1 VADALSAGVAALLQA
16 AESAATTP
24 AAAGALAAARRR
36 LDEPLRV
43 AIAGKVKAGKSTLL
57 NALLAEELAPTD
69 AGECTRIVTWY
80 RHADRPEVIV
90 RPRTGRPRPRP
101 FDRSTGAL
109 EVDLGD
115 LAPSDVEQLEVGWPT
130 RRLTALTLIDTPGIA
145 SLSTDV
151 SAETY
156 RALAPDDDRPG
167 EADAVVYLLRHAHGS
182 DVRFLEAFHDD
193 DLAHGTPMN
202 AVGVLARADEIGSC
216 TLDAMDVAQRVGDRY
231 RSEPRLRRL
240 CPVIVPVSGL
250 LGFAGE
256 TLREEEVRALRVL
269 ASAPVADLTSLLLT
283 ADRFADRPAS
293 VAVSQTDRR
302 HLLDRLGLFGVRSA
316 VELLREGQLRT
327 ATELATELVRL
338 SGLARLRE
346 VLTVQFTDRAR
357 ILKARSALAA
367 LDGALAAGGVAGDD
381 AFRRRAEE
389 LMSGAHEFVE
399 VRVLNEL
406 RSGELR
412 LPEPRAAELE
422 RLLGAGGH
430 GTATRLGVDAGTPPD
445 ELRSLCTEALG
456 RWRRLSG
463 HPLADRSVQVA
474 AAVATRTL
482 EGMLA
487 HELR

>member
-1 VADALSAGVAALLQA
+1 VAALLQT
-16 AESAATTP
+16 AEAAATTP

-80 RHADRPEVIV
+80 RRADRPEVIV
-90 RPRTGRPRPRP
+90 RPRTGPARPRP
-101 FDRSTGAL
+101 FDRSAGAL
-109 EVDLGD
+109 QVDLGD
-115 LAPSDVEQLEVGWPT
+115 LEPSDVEQLQVGWPT
-130 RRLTALTLIDTPGIA
+130 QRLAALTLIDTPGIA

-156 RALAPDDDRPG
+156 RALTPEGDRPG
-167 EADAVVYLLRHAHGS
+167 QADAVVYLLRHAHGS
-182 DVRFLEAFHDD
+182 DVRFLDAFHDD
-193 DLAHGTPMN
+193 ELAHGTPMN

-216 TLDAMDVAQRVGDRY
+216 TLDAMDVARRVADRY
-231 RSEPRLRRL
+231 GAEPRLRQL

-250 LGFAGE
+250 LGLAGE
-256 TLREEEVRALRVL
+256 SLREEEVRALRTL
-269 ASAPVADLTSLLLT
+269 ASAPSSDVTPLLLT
-283 ADRFADRPAS
+283 ADRFVTRPS
-293 VAVSQTDRR
+293 STPVSQTDRR

-316 VELLREGQLRT
+316 VELLRTGRVRT
-327 ATELATELVRL
+327 AQELGAELVRL

-346 VLTVQFTDRAR
+346 VLMAQFTDRAR

-367 LDGALAAGGVAGDD
+367 LDAVLAGGEVDGAD
-381 AFRRRAEE
+381 ALRRRAEE
-389 LMSGAHEFVE
+389 LLAGAHEFVE

-406 RSGELR
+406 RSGGLR
-412 LPEPRAAELE
+412 LPEARAAELQ

-430 GTATRLGVDAGTPPD
+430 GATARLGVAAGTSPE
-445 ELRSLCTEALG
+445 ELRSRCTEALG
-456 RWRRLSG
+456 RWRRLTG

-482 EGMLA
+482 EGLLTR
-487 HELR
+487 ELR

>member
-1 VADALSAGVAALLQA
+1 MAETSGGGIAVLLQA
-16 AESAATTP
+16 AEAAATTP
-24 AAAGALAAARRR
+24 TAAGALAAARRR
-36 LDEPLRV
+36 LEEPLRV

-80 RHADRPEVIV
+80 HRADRPEVIV
-90 RPRTGRPRPRP
+90 RPRTGPARRRP

-109 EVDLGD
+109 QVDLGD
-115 LAPSDVEQLEVGWPT
+115 LAPSDVEQLQVGWPT
-130 RRLTALTLIDTPGIA
+130 QRLAALTLIDTPGIA

-156 RALAPDDDRPG
+156 RALTPEDDRP
-167 EADAVVYLLRHAHGS
+167 AQVDAVVYLLRHAHGS

-193 DLAHGTPMN
+193 ELAHGTPMN
-202 AVGVLARADEIGSC
+202 AVGVLSRADEIGSC
-216 TLDAMDVAQRVGDRY
+216 TLDAMEVAQRVGDRY
-231 RSEPRLRRL
+231 RSEPRLRQL

-250 LGFAGE
+250 LGLAGE
-256 TLREEEVRALRVL
+256 TLREEEVRALRTL
-269 ASAPVADLTSLLLT
+269 ASAPLSELASLLLT
-283 ADRFADRPAS
+283 ADRFVMRPSS

-316 VELLREGQLRT
+316 VEFLREGRT
-327 ATELATELVRL
+327 QTAADLGAELVRL
-338 SGLARLRE
+338 SGLARLRD
-346 VLTVQFTDRAR
+346 VLSVQFTHRAR

-367 LDGALAAGGVAGDD
+367 LSGVLATGGVAG
-381 AFRRRAEE
+381 AEGFRMRAEE
-389 LMSGAHEFVE
+389 VMAGAHEFVE

-412 LPEPRAAELE
+412 LPEVRAAELE

-430 GTATRLGVDAGTPPD
+430 DMTTRLGVAAETPPE
-445 ELRSLCTEALG
+445 ELRSMCTEALG
-456 RWRRLSG
+456 RWRRLTG
-463 HPLADRSVQVA
+463 HPLADRSVHVA